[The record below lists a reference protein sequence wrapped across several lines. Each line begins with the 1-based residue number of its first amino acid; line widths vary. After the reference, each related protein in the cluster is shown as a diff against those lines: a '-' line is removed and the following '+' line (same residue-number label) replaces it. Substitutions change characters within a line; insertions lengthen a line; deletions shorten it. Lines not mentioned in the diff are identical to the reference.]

1 MAELAD
7 LESEVKQVSIDMAM
21 ITREQYDSW
30 QLAYDVMYKML
41 EMGIISQEDV
51 GRVVQLLG
59 RK

>member
-7 LESEVKQVSIDMAM
+7 LESEVKQVSVEMAM
-21 ITREQYDSW
+21 ITREQHDQW